1 MSSSE
6 GGNARPG
13 VNLCGVPED
22 RQYEVEAAVLA
33 VSRLSVL
40 GHLRGVTACV
50 TRASVIALLLLVMP
64 PMAVE
69 AAGAQYVYDA
79 AGRLVQVIGPSGTSA
94 QYTYDAAGNLL
105 AVTPLSA
112 STAAVTGFSNASG
125 TTGSTLTIYGSGFS
139 TTPGNNYVYFNGVA
153 ATVTSSTT
161 NSLTVT
167 VPSGATTGT
176 IRVTDS
182 NGTVTS
188 AHNFAV
194 SSVPSIAS
202 FSPAIG
208 APGTTVTVSG
218 SNFPASVSAVQATIN
233 GVAATV
239 TSSSAS
245 SLTLTVPSGATPG
258 PIVLTTATGTATST
272 ADFFALA
279 PGVSPS
285 VVAMTGQLTID
296 GSSLTATIGTAG
308 KYGIV
313 AFAGSQG
320 QTISI
325 QASSESFPS
334 SCGLGSLGLYGPA
347 GTSLDTLNFC
357 AGGTAGTLPTTA
369 TYFLLIA
376 PYGTDTGSVTL
387 RIQSAPVVTAPIT
400 IGGSPVTL
408 TTTVPAQSAQLTFTT
423 TSANQTVSLEALS
436 STYPSGSCTGFVV
449 NVYGPAPAP
458 LLVTSLNPCLA
469 AQVISLPTAGTYVIA
484 ITTVTPSQAVGS
496 VTLQMQNAPPA
507 TGTATLGGSSVT
519 LTTTVP
525 AQQSKL
531 SFTTTSANQIVSF
544 QILSDTYSSNCAYFS
559 VNVTGP
565 APATTAV
572 TSLNACLAAQLMT
585 LPTAGTYTVT
595 VSPDYTSTAV
605 GSLTVKLQNAPLI
618 TGTATIGGAAVTLTT
633 TVPAQLS
640 LLSFTTTTANQT
652 VTLVYS
658 GVTYPSADC
667 ASDLDNL
674 VGPAPSNPLVAT
686 GTLCYPGY
694 SFPGTFPTPGT
705 YTFVLTPYGTD
716 TGSITYQLH

>member
-6 GGNARPG
+6 GGAARTE
-13 VNLCGVPED
+13 VNLCGVPTGPLWD
-22 RQYEVEAAVLA
+22 ARRFAFTCHRPSVLTRLRQYIAFVAMSAV
-33 VSRLSVL
+33 V
-40 GHLRGVTACV
+40 
-50 TRASVIALLLLVMP
+50 ALLLLGTWPV
-64 PMAVE
+64 ATE

-79 AGRLVQVIGPSGTSA
+79 AGRLVQVIALSGASA
-94 QYTYDAAGNLL
+94 AYTYDAAGNLL

-112 STAAVTGFSNASG
+112 TTAAVTGFSNASG
-125 TTGSTLTIYGSGFS
+125 ATGSTLTIYGSGFS
-139 TTPGNNYVYFNGVA
+139 TTPGNNQVYVNGVA
-153 ATVTSSTT
+153 ATVTSSTA
-161 NSLTVT
+161 NSITVT
-167 VPSGATTGT
+167 VPTGATTGT
-176 IRVTDS
+176 VKVTNS

-218 SNFPASVSAVQATIN
+218 SNFPASASAVQATIN

-296 GSSLTATIGTAG
+296 GSSLTATIGSAG

-334 SCGLGSLGLYGPA
+334 SCGLGILGLYGPA

-387 RIQSAPVVTAPIT
+387 HIQSAPVVTAPIT
-400 IGGSPVTL
+400 IGGPPVTL
-408 TTTVPAQSAQLTFTT
+408 TTTVPAQSTQLAFTT
-423 TSANQTVSLEALS
+423 TSANQTVSLEVLS
-436 STYPSGSCTGFVV
+436 STYPSGSCTGVFM

-469 AQVISLPTAGTYVIA
+469 AQVLTLPTAGTYTIA
-484 ITTVTPSQAVGS
+484 TTTETPSQAVGS

-525 AQQSKL
+525 AQQSDL

-544 QILSDTYSSNCAYFS
+544 QILSGTYSSNCALFW

-565 APATTAV
+565 APTATVV

-595 VSPDYTSTAV
+595 VSPDATSTAV

-640 LLSFTTTTANQT
+640 LLSFTTTTANQS

-667 ASDLDNL
+667 ASDLDTL
-674 VGPAPSNPLVAT
+674 VGPAPSNPVVAT
-686 GTLCYPGY
+686 ASICYPGY

-716 TGSITYQLH
+716 TGHMTYQLH